1 MKTSDLIHA
10 LAADARPPARAR
22 VARRF
27 HLKLTTGAL
36 LALLAVLLL
45 LGVRPDLAQVWHLP
59 MFWLKVLFP
68 ASLAVV
74 ALVGLRR
81 LGHPGMRLGRLPA
94 AAAVPPVLVWLVAG
108 AVLLGAP
115 AGERL
120 PLLMGRTWLQCPV
133 TITLRRRQFA
143 HRRPGRRRGGRLRLC
158 DPLPRDAGAL
168 PGGLVRAGDGD
179 PGGRGGAA
187 RSPVAALVAAAA
199 RPRAV
204 QAGRI
209 LRAIQWSIDR
219 RPGPRAISNS
229 RMAAQ
234 VPCVA

>member
-27 HLKLTTGAL
+27 HLKLATGAL

-94 AAAVPPVLVWLVAG
+94 AAAVPPALVWLVAG

-133 TITLRRRQFA
+133 TITLLSVPAFA
-143 HRRPGRRRGGRLRLC
+143 LALWAVRELAPTRLALAGAAAGLFAGAAGAFAYAIHC
-158 DPLPRDAGAL
+158 PEMQAPFLAVWYALGMVIPAGAGAL
-168 PGGLVRAGDGD
+168 L
-179 PGGRGGAA
+179 GR
-187 RSPVAALVAAAA
+187 RL
-199 RPRAV
+199 
-204 QAGRI
+204 
-209 LRAIQWSIDR
+209 LHW
-219 RPGPRAISNS
+219 
-229 RMAAQ
+229 
-234 VPCVA
+234 

>member
-10 LAADARPPARAR
+10 LAADARPLARAR

-27 HLKLTTGAL
+27 HLKLATGAL

-133 TITLRRRQFA
+133 TITLLSVPAFGLAFWAVRELAPTRLSLAGAAAGLFA
-143 HRRPGRRRGGRLRLC
+143 GA
-158 DPLPRDAGAL
+158 AGAL
-168 PGGLVRAGDGD
+168 AYSIHCPEMQAPFLAVWY
-179 PGGRGGAA
+179 
-187 RSPVAALVAAAA
+187 ALGIAIPAAAGA
-199 RPRAV
+199 LL
-204 QAGRI
+204 GRR
-209 LRAIQWSIDR
+209 LLHW
-219 RPGPRAISNS
+219 
-229 RMAAQ
+229 
-234 VPCVA
+234 